1 MEQTTSQDAAAPAQ
15 PALAIAGDHCAAC
28 AAQLAPDQRYC
39 VQCGQRR
46 GPASL
51 PAATPSDAPRVAP
64 APGPGRRRGRM
75 TVNATFVAGVGTL
88 LLAMGVG
95 VLIGSS
101 SREMPASRASAP
113 VQVITVAG
121 AGGAGGAP
129 LTAAAKREPRSG
141 KASKRAST
149 KAAGRVSG
157 AKISLPDKKV
167 VTVGSRGSGPGYKNG
182 RFTGDFFGGGG

>member
-1 MEQTTSQDAAAPAQ
+1 MEHTTSQDATAPDH
-15 PALAIAGDHCAAC
+15 PAIAIAGDQCAAC
-28 AAQLAPDQRYC
+28 AAPFAPDQRYC

-46 GPASL
+46 GPVSL
-51 PAATPSDAPRVAP
+51 PAAAPSGAAQSPAAP
-64 APGPGRRRGRM
+64 ASGGRRGRM

-101 SREMPASRASAP
+101 SRETPSSRASAP

-121 AGGAGGAP
+121 TGAAGAASA
-129 LTAAAKREPRSG
+129 AAAKREPRSG
-141 KASKRAST
+141 KASKRAAT
-149 KAAGRVSG
+149 KGAGRVSG

-167 VTVGSRGSGPGYKNG
+167 VTIGSRGSGPGYKNG